1 MRNLMKGLLI
11 CVITLMAVSCSKE
24 DNLNANQFAKK
35 SFVTKKATDFF
46 VNRDGSVNVTVNG
59 GFQDP
64 RGEGE
69 ERGFVYGES
78 SNPLV
83 NLNNTIV
90 AAGPIQENVFGVF
103 RNIAKGKVYYVRGYF
118 RLKNG
123 SYFYGKEI
131 VFNTNIDAS
140 KTRKLSMEMLAKPHW
155 VSSTEMTPQLDVTE
169 LEKESPKEIGFEY
182 SVNKDFS
189 NSKKALAKDIKGNI
203 RVTKYAVLVIKGL
216 TAKTT
221 YYFRPYAEYNDG
233 TVTNGGKSV
242 VELTTK

>member
-1 MRNLMKGLLI
+1 MRNLIKGLLF
-11 CVITLMAVSCSKE
+11 CMMTLMVVSCSKE
-24 DNLNANQFAKK
+24 DNLNVSQFTKK

-46 VNRDGSVNVTVNG
+46 VNRDGTVNVTVNG
-59 GFQDP
+59 GFRDP
-64 RGEGE
+64 EGEGE

-83 NLNNTIV
+83 NLNNTIT

-103 RNIAKGKVYYVRGYF
+103 RNIEKGKVYYVRGYF
-118 RLKNG
+118 RLKDG

-131 VFNTNIDAS
+131 VFNTNIDVR
-140 KTRKLSMEMLAKPHW
+140 KTRKLSMEMLVKPNLI
-155 VSSTEMTPQLDVTE
+155 SSTEARPQLDVIE

-189 NSKKALAKDIKGNI
+189 NSKKALANDINGNI
-203 RVTKYAVLVIKGL
+203 RVTKYATIVIKGL

-221 YYFRPYAEYNDG
+221 YYVRPYAEYNDG
-233 TVTNGGKSV
+233 TVTNGGKNI